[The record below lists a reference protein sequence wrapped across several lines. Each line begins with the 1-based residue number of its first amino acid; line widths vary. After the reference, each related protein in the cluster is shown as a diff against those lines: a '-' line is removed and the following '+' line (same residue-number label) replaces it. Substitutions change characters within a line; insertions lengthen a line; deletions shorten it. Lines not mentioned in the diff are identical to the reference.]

1 MVSGREVEEN
11 LRRIFKRC
19 VKCPPGAPAC
29 PPCAA
34 DETCSLQ
41 AESCNSCA
49 TTTCVKVG
57 SLPGQASASTGPPIG
72 AIIGGVVGGVA
83 AIVILTWLVWRF
95 CIKNKRKAQDEQ
107 IWEDETVEK
116 RNPATLSGRAQ
127 STRSVVSMASTA
139 LTRASNVIQIAYIPG
154 VTNRSPPDSPA
165 LLAPPIPPI
174 PSAMSSPR
182 FAQDAHFF
190 MPGDLRDST
199 YSDMTEDQRY
209 SMAPSISPSLARASV
224 ATTIYGNNAVVSP
237 QPAQRAFRTRA
248 AAVVSVKSGAN
259 TPGSTSGASTTTPPV
274 PGVPRQNLGSSSIVG
289 QHLKPRPI
297 EVRKTSSKNSVPTLA
312 NLAKMASIQDVSEDV
327 SPKTYSD
334 EKEVLLAPNMSR
346 LTDASATG
354 SPAMIPKP
362 SFLSEASDRS
372 SQISAILPARGP
384 LGGSSHTHA
393 NTNSAGD
400 SSALNAMIEDA
411 LNRAAAV
418 HNSPSSRPSLH
429 KQLSKDSGPFSDSQE
444 VKENVEDM
452 SR

>member
-11 LRRIFKRC
+11 LRHIFKRC

-29 PPCAA
+29 PPCAS

-41 AESCNSCA
+41 AESCGSCA

-57 SLPGQASASTGPPIG
+57 SLPGQASVSSGTPIG
-72 AIIGGVVGGVA
+72 AIVGGVIGGVA
-83 AIVILTWLVWRF
+83 AIVILTWIVWRF
-95 CIKNKRKAQDEQ
+95 CIRNRRKAYDKA
-107 IWEDETVEK
+107 WTDAKVEK
-116 RNPATLSGRAQ
+116 RDPNTLSARAQ
-127 STRSVVSMASTA
+127 STRSVASMASTA

-165 LLAPPIPPI
+165 LLAPPVPPI

-199 YSDMTEDQRY
+199 YSDMTEDQRN
-209 SMAPSISPSLARASV
+209 SMAPSITPSLARASV
-224 ATTIYGNNAVVSP
+224 ATTIYRNNAVVSP
-237 QPAQRAFRTRA
+237 LPAQRAFRQHA
-248 AAVVSVKSGAN
+248 PNVVSVKSGTT

-274 PGVPRQNLGSSSIVG
+274 PGVPRQHIGSSSIVG
-289 QHLKPRPI
+289 QTLKPPRPI
-297 EVRKTSSKNSVPTLA
+297 EIRKTSSKTTVPTLA
-312 NLAKMASIQDVSEDV
+312 NLAKAASNNDGSESIASKD
-327 SPKTYSD
+327 YSQ
-334 EKEVLLAPNMSR
+334 EKEVVFTPTTSKLI
-346 LTDASATG
+346 DASTRG
-354 SPAMIPKP
+354 SPALMPKP
-362 SFLSEASDRS
+362 SFLSDASDRS

-384 LGGSSHTHA
+384 LGHSHA
-393 NTNSAGD
+393 NTNSTGD

-418 HNSPSSRPSLH
+418 RNPASGRPSLH
-429 KQLSKDSGPFSDSQE
+429 KQQSSDSGPFSDSNE
-444 VKENVEDM
+444 MKENMDDM

>member
-1 MVSGREVEEN
+1 MVSGKEVEEN

-34 DETCSLQ
+34 GETCSLQ

-57 SLPGQASASTGPPIG
+57 SLPGQASASSGTPIG
-72 AIIGGVVGGVA
+72 PIVGGVVGGVA
-83 AIVILTWLVWRF
+83 AIIIIAWLVWRYW
-95 CIKNKRKAQDEQ
+95 IRDRRQAYNEQ
-107 IWEDETVEK
+107 VWSDARVEK
-116 RNPATLSGRAQ
+116 RDTSALAARAQ
-127 STRSVVSMASTA
+127 STRSVASMASTV

-182 FAQDAHFF
+182 YAQDAHFF

-199 YSDMTEDQRY
+199 YSDMTEEQRH
-209 SMAPSISPSLARASV
+209 SMAPSITPSLARTSV
-224 ATTIYGNNAVVSP
+224 ATTIYGHNAVISQ
-237 QPAQRAFRTRA
+237 QPAQRAFFRTA
-248 AAVVSVKSGAN
+248 APAVVSVKSGAT
-259 TPGSTSGASTTTPPV
+259 TPVSTSGMPINAPPV
-274 PGVPRQNLGSSSIVG
+274 PRVPQQHIGSSSIVG
-289 QHLKPRPI
+289 KPLRPGLVEI
-297 EVRKTSSKNSVPTLA
+297 RKPSSKTNVPTLV
-312 NLAKMASIQDVSEDV
+312 NLAKAASVKEAGTPTPKPYSE
-327 SPKTYSD
+327 
-334 EKEVLLAPNMSR
+334 EKEVLFTPTTSKLV
-346 LTDASATG
+346 DASATAT
-354 SPAMIPKP
+354 PALLPRP

-384 LGGSSHTHA
+384 LGHNHA
-393 NTNSAGD
+393 NTNSTGD

-411 LNRAAAV
+411 LNRAAAL
-418 HNSPSSRPSLH
+418 HNPPSGRPSLQKH
-429 KQLSKDSGPFSDSQE
+429 SSTDSESGPFSDSNAM
-444 VKENVEDM
+444 KENMDDDM